1 VLSITVPASA
11 DLGATEPGGT
21 DRAALGIVEV
31 TDNRAS
37 PVDWTATVS
46 STDFTTG
53 DATAAE
59 TIPVADVEYLISG
72 FTDTTGSATL
82 TPASVTVMSG
92 SSQDVVAATNVVE
105 DNSASWNPQI
115 EISVPD
121 GAIDGDY
128 TATITQSVS

>member
-1 VLSITVPASA
+1 VLSITVPVSA
-11 DLGATEPGGT
+11 DLGTTTRG
-21 DRAALGIVEV
+21 RSISAALGIVEV

-92 SSQDVVAATNVVE
+92 ASQDVVAATNVVE

>member
-1 VLSITVPASA
+1 VLSITVPDSA
-11 DLGATEPGGT
+11 DLGTAAPGRSIST
-21 DRAALGIVEV
+21 ALGIVEV

-53 DATAAE
+53 DGTAPE

-105 DNSASWNPQI
+105 DNSANWNPQI
-115 EISVPD
+115 QISVPD

>member
-11 DLGATEPGGT
+11 DLGTTAPG
-21 DRAALGIVEV
+21 RSISAALGIVEV
-31 TDNRAS
+31 TDNRTS

-59 TIPVADVEYLISG
+59 TIPVADAEYLISG
-72 FTDTTGSATL
+72 FTGTTGSATL

>member
-1 VLSITVPASA
+1 M
-11 DLGATEPGGT
+11 
-21 DRAALGIVEV
+21 

-92 SSQDVVAATNVVE
+92 ASQDVVAATNVVE